1 MQAIINNNIKTIE
14 SLCKQ
19 HKVKNLY
26 AFGSVLTK
34 DFKANSD
41 IDLLVDFEGVDFN
54 NYADNFF
61 DFKFSL
67 EDILKRKIDLLE
79 NKAINNPYL
88 RGNIEQNKQL
98 IYG

>member
-1 MQAIINNNIKTIE
+1 MQAIINHNIETIE

-26 AFGSVLTK
+26 AFGSVLMK

-41 IDLLVDFEGVDFN
+41 IDLLVDFEGVDLN